1 MERIWQ
7 NHGLVEAVHQ
17 KLVTG
22 QRGDEAEKQ
31 NKRPWVTLEELE
43 WSATQLGEGAY
54 STPIAQ
60 LFIVQL

>member
-31 NKRPWVTLEELE
+31 TR
-43 WSATQLGEGAY
+43 GHG
-54 STPIAQ
+54 
-60 LFIVQL
+60 